1 MHKKQSRL
9 RVDRREFL
17 QHLAIA
23 GSTVTVGYVLYEYQ
37 PWLNY
42 DRQANYTWKPLVK
55 DAVMPVPM
63 LELVRAATLAAS
75 GHNTQPWQFAIEE
88 NAIEIHPDYRRRLPI
103 VDPKDR
109 ELWMSLG
116 CALENLL
123 IAARAAGYAPEVTYP
138 DPADFIHVRLTKD
151 TAQASPLLAA
161 LPLRQNT
168 RSGYDGQLIKNYAL
182 NQLQTL
188 TLEPGVTLRFFLNPT
203 ELETV
208 VAYVDY
214 LR

>member
-23 GSTVTVGYVLYEYQ
+23 GSTITVGYVLYEYQ

-55 DAVMPVPM
+55 DAAMPVPM

-88 NAIEIHPDYRRRLPI
+88 NAIKIHPDYRRRLPI

-123 IAARAAGYAPEVTYP
+123 IASRANGYTPEVTYP
-138 DPADFIHVRLTKD
+138 DAADFIHIRLTKD
-151 TAQASPLLAA
+151 TAQASSLLAA
-161 LPLRQNT
+161 MPLRQNT
-168 RSGYDGQLIKNYAL
+168 RSAYDGQLIKNGAL
-182 NQLQTL
+182 K
-188 TLEPGVTLRFFLNPT
+188 
-203 ELETV
+203 
-208 VAYVDY
+208 
-214 LR
+214 

>member
-1 MHKKQSRL
+1 MHKKQSRQ
-9 RVDRREFL
+9 RINRRKFL
-17 QHLAIA
+17 QRLAIA

-55 DAVMPVPM
+55 DAAMPVPM

-75 GHNTQPWQFAIEE
+75 GHNTQPWQFAIDK
-88 NAIEIHPDYRRRLPI
+88 NAIEIHPDYRRRLPV
-103 VDPKDR
+103 VDPIDR

-123 IAARAAGYAPEVTYP
+123 IAARADGYMPEVTYP
-138 DPADFIHVRLTKD
+138 DAADFIHVRLTKD

-161 LPLRQNT
+161 MPLRQNT
-168 RSGYDGQLIKNYAL
+168 RSGYDGQLIKNDDLKQVQAIP
-182 NQLQTL
+182 
-188 TLEPGVTLRFFLNPT
+188 LEPGVTLKFVLNPT
-203 ELETV
+203 ELEGV
-208 VAYVDY
+208 
-214 LR
+214 RR

>member
-9 RVDRREFL
+9 RVDRRKFL
-17 QHLAIA
+17 QRLAIA
-23 GSTVTVGYVLYEYQ
+23 GSTITVGYVLYEYQ

-42 DRQANYTWKPLVK
+42 DRQANYTWKPFGK
-55 DAVMPVPM
+55 DTAMPVPM

-75 GHNTQPWQFAIEE
+75 GHNIQPWQFAIDK
-88 NAIEIHPDYRRRLPI
+88 NAIDIHPDYRRRLPV

-123 IAARAAGYAPEVTYP
+123 IAARADGYMPEVTYP
-138 DPADFIHVRLTKD
+138 DTADFIHIRLTKD

-161 LPLRQNT
+161 IPLRQNT
-168 RSGYDGQLIKNYAL
+168 RSGYDGQLIKNDGLKQVQAIP
-182 NQLQTL
+182 
-188 TLEPGVTLRFFLNPT
+188 LEPGVTLRFVLNPT

-208 VAYVDY
+208 VTYIDY